1 MSAPDLTVIIP
12 AKNGAQYLGTLFRS
26 LERQFRDGERAQI
39 IFVNDGSTDH
49 TERVLE
55 DHAGVFD
62 DFTVIRN
69 ERSVG
74 LASGRNMGLRE
85 ARGEYVVFLD
95 GDDWL
100 PDGQIRTVLDAARR
114 LDVDFVRCDHTRVE
128 GTKRELRRAPMAIRD
143 RALPPRAG
151 ILPAYDSTMV
161 DYPFAWA
168 GIFHRRLLDNA
179 LLYFPEG
186 FMTAEDRSWIWNL
199 HLHAESF
206 AVVDSPGVCYRRG
219 VSGSLTQILDVRQL
233 DFIRAFEGIFDL
245 VAEDTFA
252 DLYWPKATRN
262 WLAILEH
269 QAKRF
274 ASSPADIRAK
284 FASGA
289 RRASARVPF
298 DVLREEFRRSRPDRQ
313 ALVHRYLPQ
322 PGLLVKDIVK

>member
-1 MSAPDLTVIIP
+1 MSAPDLTIIIP
-12 AKNGAQYLGTLFRS
+12 AKNGVQYLGTMFRS

-39 IFVNDGSTDH
+39 IFINDGSTDH

-55 DHAGVFD
+55 EHAGAFD

-85 ARGEYVVFLD
+85 ARGEYIVFLD

-100 PDGQIRTVLDAARR
+100 PDGQISTVLAAARN

-128 GTKRELRRAPMAIRD
+128 GTKRELRLAPMAIRN
-143 RALPPRAG
+143 RPLPPRAG
-151 ILPAYDSTMV
+151 ILPTHHTTMV

-168 GIFHRRLLDNA
+168 GIFHRRLLDNG

-245 VAEDTFA
+245 VAEDTSA
-252 DLYWPKATRN
+252 DLYWPKASRN

-269 QAKRF
+269 QAVRF
-274 ASSPADIRAK
+274 ASAGSEVRAQ
-284 FASGA
+284 FSIGA
-289 RRASARVPF
+289 RRASARIPF
-298 DVLREEFRRSRPDRQ
+298 DILRDEFRKSPVPRQ
-313 ALVHRYLPQ
+313 TMVIRYLPQ
-322 PGLLVKDIVK
+322 PGLLMKDIVK